1 VFNGNSSSPVFD
13 EFTRR
18 HLGADPSAQQTM
30 LSALG
35 YRTLDDLIDAAVP
48 GQIRPVQALRR
59 NKYWPPVRRIDG
71 VHGDRHLICSCL
83 PPEAF
88 AEIPCEGAH
97 A

>member
-18 HLGADPSAQQTM
+18 HLGRQQAM
-30 LSALG
+30 
-35 YRTLDDLIDAAVP
+35 Y
-48 GQIRPVQALRR
+48 PVQALRR

-71 VHGDRHLICSCL
+71 VHGDRNLICSCL
-83 PPEAF
+83 PPEAV
-88 AEIPCEGAH
+88 AEIPREGAH

>member
-30 LSALG
+30 LS
-35 YRTLDDLIDAAVP
+35 P
-48 GQIRPVQALRR
+48 
-59 NKYWPPVRRIDG
+59 
-71 VHGDRHLICSCL
+71 

-88 AEIPCEGAH
+88 AEIPREGAH

>member
-1 VFNGNSSSPVFD
+1 VFNGNSRSPVFD

-48 GQIRPVQALRR
+48 GQIRPVQALR
-59 NKYWPPVRRIDG
+59 
-71 VHGDRHLICSCL
+71 LICSCL

-88 AEIPCEGAH
+88 AEIPREGAH